1 LRYGKAQ
8 GIVSVPANYEEVSV
22 EDTNASQP
30 KNEEA
35 VQQPGTASGYGKRA
49 GTGLIVVGYIFAA
62 LGGLIGLIIGALLAF
77 GKERL
82 SDGTKVPR
90 YDTYSVKHGKII
102 FFLALGITIF
112 WNVIRFSMI

>member
-1 LRYGKAQ
+1 M
-8 GIVSVPANYEEVSV
+8 